1 MSLFQEIVTVF
12 MLTLKIIWK
21 EQKDTFFNEVREE
34 EDGSI

>member
-21 EQKDTFFNEVREE
+21 EQKDTFFDEVREK
-34 EDGSI
+34 DGGSI